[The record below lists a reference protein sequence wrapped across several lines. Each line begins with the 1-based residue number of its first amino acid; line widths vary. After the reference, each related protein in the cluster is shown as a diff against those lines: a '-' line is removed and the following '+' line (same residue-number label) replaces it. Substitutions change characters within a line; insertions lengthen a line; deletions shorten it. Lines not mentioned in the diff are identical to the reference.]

1 MTMTWDVRGIVALA
15 AFTLL
20 ALAARS
26 IFSVLHAHIL
36 LRNVPGPPVNSWLS
50 GHVGLLQNSRWHRV
64 VQDTCRRLGGV
75 IALRLYWRP
84 VCAIKL
90 LFLC

>member
-1 MTMTWDVRGIVALA
+1 MTMTWDVSGVVALA

-26 IFSVLHAHIL
+26 FFSVLHAHIL
-36 LRNVPGPPVNSWLS
+36 LRNVPAPPVSSWLS

-75 IALRLYWRP
+75 IALRIYWRP
-84 VCAIKL
+84 VCVSL
-90 LFLC
+90 VM